1 MKTNKILVVYTM
13 KGCPFCDIMKNML
26 SENDI
31 AYHDLDIDEN
41 EQEYELFKEITQ
53 NEFVPAFMIIEE
65 DTEKAKLFVPS
76 RDYNEISEAIEIIK
90 ENLEI

>member
-26 SENDI
+26 SENNI
-31 AYHDLDIDEN
+31 TYHDLDIDEN
-41 EQEYELFKEITQ
+41 ELEYDLFKEVTQ

-65 DTEKAKLFVPS
+65 GTTKAELFAPS

-90 ENLEI
+90 KRI